1 MLLPLLVTTTMVGHL
16 DYQAAYQAPVTE
28 PVDEPVHPHSKDL
41 HGCLLGSNLLL
52 FFGSWKQSL
61 CQVLSMLCQPQ
72 LVNCWQ
78 EAIDILVQLECS
90 DRLSSDI
97 YPLAVH

>member
-1 MLLPLLVTTTMVGHL
+1 MVGGL

-52 FFGSWKQSL
+52 FFGSWKPSL
-61 CQVLSMLCQPQ
+61 CPVVSILRRPQP
-72 LVNCWQ
+72 VNFGQ
-78 EAIDILVQLECS
+78 EDIDTLVQLECS
-90 DRLSSDI
+90 DRLSSDF
-97 YPLAVH
+97 